1 MSGTAER
8 TISQPA
14 SSSPRICF
22 DGGGDVAGVRL
33 GHGLDGDGGVSAD
46 LDVADTELL
55 GYAALHSRPLC
66 CWLAPDLECSGSV
79 VILAYRRPLP
89 QGEGAAQLGQDAVAA
104 EDAGHVSVAEDE
116 DEHDDYGES
125 HEVDQPFAFGGDA
138 LSTADPLYDDEEQ
151 AAAVEGGDGQD
162 VDDAED

>member
-1 MSGTAER
+1 M
-8 TISQPA
+8 
-14 SSSPRICF
+14 
-22 DGGGDVAGVRL
+22 
-33 GHGLDGDGGVSAD
+33 
-46 LDVADTELL
+46 
-55 GYAALHSRPLC
+55 
-66 CWLAPDLECSGSV
+66 

-104 EDAGHVSVAEDE
+104 EDAGHVAVAEDE
-116 DEHDDYGES
+116 DEHDDYGEA

-138 LSTADPLYDDEEQ
+138 LSTAHPLYDDEEQ